1 MKKILNISKAMAAG
15 LLVVVLSLFASCENR
30 FEESWE
36 LEVNTNQVTLPYEA
50 GQYAVGCFCNGA
62 WTARLEREVSWAR
75 LENAEGVGT
84 GYVRFIYTQNNGISR
99 AVNLILE
106 SEGKKQVIRLI
117 QKTGIG
123 DALVEFDRKSVTY
136 ANGKYSG
143 RLDIITNLPDETF
156 ADAEAMLVEGE
167 VAPQTDGE
175 GVAPDWITDVVYHKA
190 EVTGTDEEGNEIKSN
205 PHITF
210 TVQPHNGSEDRVAVM
225 KYGLTDASGV
235 EYYATATLVQD
246 DADGYITIGETV
258 VSRDAQQSVRADIDT
273 NLTEFVDDMNV
284 SIEYVTEGAS
294 DYISNITL
302 QGSKAIL
309 DIAENSGTKRI
320 ARIVV
325 SYTDLEGKE
334 TKGSFRVIQRGETIK
349 RIVSAESVREKLTNK
364 GDYTYASV
372 SDDNG
377 DYADALEVVVIGSG
391 AECANIGEPKQ
402 SGWNTWD
409 ITAGQTVAYVQ
420 TLDGKYGFCLNFDSA
435 DENILKRG
443 DKLELALDNL
453 KITRIDSPV
462 RYEISN
468 ISPSHLTANGI
479 VDGQQSAIVAKEK
492 SISELTDADLYTEVT
507 LKAVEFLVKD
517 AAYVMG
523 FASAG
528 MTGVLDDA
536 NPAKAAAV
544 KAQFATMMQ
553 DEKDDA
559 IYLLINSACAWAR
572 DLTNG
577 IQVPQGVGT
586 AKGVL
591 VHSDYKAYS
600 NLGKYQLRPYDASS
614 FNMGTAYANAAVEH
628 AGFHLNLYTVS
639 VGKYHWNGNLD
650 GSNNGGFLTGNT
662 SVTKAHQN
670 KLHATTGITD
680 GTAVLYSTNLTPV
693 VNHNNGQGGTTTKYA
708 NHSYHPGINDGYKAI
723 KTTASTLPNADHSA
737 SSKATALCFVHD
749 VASYYKWDE
758 NGNWTGETTGII
770 VEFPGAS
777 KQMSISFTIG
787 SMTPSKTDNTN
798 KITDFRNRY
807 MTFGFPLYW
816 KVECSTDGGASWSRC
831 TCALTGANQFMQNP
845 TMHWFNG
852 SYNYY
857 TDALKSITTASRY
870 TPVEHCPG
878 YVQQKFDL
886 PATATGAAK
895 VMVKISPASL
905 RLAGY
910 GIAYTDSIDTGVD
923 CYSGYSY
930 PHSLMLEDV
939 SVTYAK

>member
-1 MKKILNISKAMAAG
+1 MNKSKAMVAG
-15 LLVVVLSLFASCENR
+15 LLVAVLSLVAACDTR

-36 LEVNTNQVTLPYEA
+36 LEVNSNEVTVPYEA
-50 GQYAVGCFCNGA
+50 GQYAVGCFCTGA
-62 WTARLEREVSWAR
+62 WTAHLEREVSWAR

-84 GYVRFIYTQNNGISR
+84 GYVRFIYTQNNSVSR

-106 SEGKKQVIRLI
+106 SEGKQQVIRLI
-117 QKTGIG
+117 QKTGVG
-123 DALVEFDRKSVTY
+123 DAEISFDRQSVTY
-136 ANGKYSG
+136 ANGKYMG

-156 ADAEAMLVEGE
+156 ADAETILVEGE
-167 VAPQTDGE
+167 VAAQTEGE
-175 GVAPDWITDVVYHKA
+175 GVAPNWITDVVYHKA
-190 EVTGTDEEGNEIKSN
+190 EVIGTDDAGNELKSN

-210 TVQPHNGSEDRVAVM
+210 TVQPYSGSEDRQAVM
-225 KYGLTDASGV
+225 KYGLTDAAGV
-235 EYYATATLVQD
+235 EYYATATLIQD
-246 DADGYITIGETV
+246 DADGYITIGETT
-258 VSRDAQQSVRADIDT
+258 VSRNAQQSIKADIDT
-273 NLTEFVDDMNV
+273 NLTEFVDDMTISV
-284 SIEYVTEGAS
+284 EYVTEGAS
-294 DYISNITL
+294 DYISNVSL
-302 QGSKAIL
+302 QGAKAML

-325 SYTDLEGKE
+325 SYTDLEGNE

-349 RIVSAESVREKLTNK
+349 RLVSAEAVRGALNSK

-372 SDDNG
+372 PDDEG
-377 DYADALEVVVIGSG
+377 DYADALAVVVIGSG
-391 AECANIGEPKQ
+391 VECDNIGEPKQ
-402 SGWNTWD
+402 NGWNTWD
-409 ITAGQTVAYVQ
+409 ITAGQKVAYVQ

-435 DENILKRG
+435 SDNLLKRG

-453 KITRIDSPV
+453 KITRIDSPA

-468 ISPSHLTANGI
+468 ISPSHLTTNGI
-479 VDGQQSAIVAKEK
+479 VKDQQSAIVAKEK
-492 SISELTDADLYTEVT
+492 SISELTDADLYTEVS

-517 AAYVMG
+517 APYVMG
-523 FASAG
+523 FASVA

-553 DEKDDA
+553 DEKDNA
-559 IYLLINSACAWAR
+559 IYLLINSACSWAR

-591 VHSDYKAYS
+591 VHSKDKSYS

-614 FNMGTAYANAAVEH
+614 FDMGTAYANAGVEH

-639 VGKYHWNGNLD
+639 VGKYRWNGNLD

-662 SVTKAHQN
+662 SVTKACQN
-670 KLHATTGITD
+670 KLHATNGLTD

-693 VNHNNGQGGTTTKYA
+693 VTHNNGQGGTTNKYA
-708 NHSYHPGINDGYKAI
+708 NCSYHPGINDGYKAVKI
-723 KTTASTLPNADHSA
+723 VASTLPNADHSA

-749 VASYYKWDE
+749 VASYYEWDE

-787 SMTPSKTDNTN
+787 SMTPSKTSNTN
-798 KITDFRNRY
+798 SITDFRNRY

-816 KVECSTDGGASWSRC
+816 KVECSTDNGNTWSRC

-857 TDALKSITTASRY
+857 TDALKSITTSSRY

-878 YVQQKFDL
+878 YLQQKFVL
-886 PATATGAAK
+886 PASATGAEK

-910 GIAYTDSIDTGVD
+910 GVAYTDSIDTGVD
-923 CYSGYSY
+923 CYSTYSY

>member
-62 WTARLEREVSWAR
+62 WRARLEREVSWAR

-84 GYVRFIYTQNNGISR
+84 GYVRFIFTQNNSISR

-106 SEGKKQVIRLI
+106 SEGKQQVIHLV
-117 QKTGIG
+117 QKTGVG
-123 DALVEFDRKSVTY
+123 DAAVEFNRQEITY
-136 ANGKYSG
+136 ANGKYMG
-143 RLDIITNLPDETF
+143 RLDIVTNLPDEAF
-156 ADAEAMLVEGE
+156 ADAETLLIEG
-167 VAPQTDGE
+167 AISSQTDGE
-175 GVAPDWITDVVYHKA
+175 AAAPNWITDVVYHKA
-190 EVTGTDEEGNEIKSN
+190 EVTGTDDEGNELKSN

-210 TVQPHNGSEDRVAVM
+210 IVQPHSGSEDRNAVM

-235 EYYATATLVQD
+235 EYYASATIIQD
-246 DADGYITIGETV
+246 DADGYISIDEAL
-258 VSRDAQQSVRADIDT
+258 VSRDAQQSIKADIDT
-273 NLTEFVDDMNV
+273 NLTEFVDDMTISV
-284 SIEYVTEGAS
+284 EYVTEGAS
-294 DYISNITL
+294 DYISNVSL
-302 QGSKAIL
+302 QGTKAML
-309 DIAENSGTKRI
+309 DIAENQGTKRI

-325 SYTDLEGKE
+325 SYTDLDGNE

-349 RIVSAESVREKLTNK
+349 RLVSAESLREPLASA

-377 DYADALEVVVIGSG
+377 DYVDALAVVVIGSG
-391 AECANIGEPKQ
+391 TECANIGEPKQ
-402 SGWNTWD
+402 LGWNSWD
-409 ITAGQTVAYVQ
+409 ITVGEKIAYVQ
-420 TLDGKYGFCLNFDSA
+420 TLDGKYGFRLNFESA
-435 DENILKRG
+435 SENILKRG
-443 DKLELALDNL
+443 DKLELTLDNL

-468 ISPSHLTANGI
+468 ISPSNLTTNAI
-479 VDGQQSAIVAKEK
+479 VEDQQSAIVVKEK
-492 SISELTDADLYTEVT
+492 SISELTDDDLYTEVS

-517 AAYVMG
+517 APYVMG
-523 FASAG
+523 FASDG
-528 MTGVLDDA
+528 MTGVLEDTD
-536 NPAKAAAV
+536 PAKAAAV

-559 IYLLINSACAWAR
+559 IFLLINSACAWAR
-572 DLTNG
+572 DLTSG

-614 FNMGTAYANAAVEH
+614 FEMGTAYANAGVEH

-639 VGKYHWNGNLD
+639 VGKYRWNGNLD
-650 GSNNGGFLTGNT
+650 GSSNGGFLTGNT
-662 SVTKAHQN
+662 SVTKACQN
-670 KLHATTGITD
+670 KLHATNGITD
-680 GTAVLYSTNLTPV
+680 GTAVLYTTNLTPV
-693 VNHNNGQGGTTTKYA
+693 VTHNNGQGGTASKYA
-708 NHSYHPGINDGYKAI
+708 NCSYHPGINDGYKAV
-723 KTTASTLPNADHSA
+723 KTIASTLPNADHSA

-749 VASYYKWDE
+749 VASYYEWDE

-831 TCALTGANQFMQNP
+831 TCALTGADQFMQNP

-857 TDALKSITTASRY
+857 TDALKSLTTSSRY

-878 YVQQKFDL
+878 YMQQKFVL
-886 PATATGAAK
+886 PASAIGAQN

>member
-1 MKKILNISKAMAAG
+1 MKKIINISKAMMAV
-15 LLVVVLSLFASCENR
+15 LLTVVLSLFASCENK

-36 LEVNTNQVTLPYEA
+36 LEVNSNEVTVPYEE
-50 GQYAVGCFCNGA
+50 GQYAVGCFCNGPWRA
-62 WTARLEREVSWAR
+62 YLEREVSWAH

-210 TVQPHNGSEDRVAVM
+210 TVQPHNGSEDRIAVM

-284 SIEYVTEGAS
+284 SVEYVTEGAS

-302 QGSKAIL
+302 QGSKAML

-334 TKGSFRVIQRGETIK
+334 TKGSFRIIQRGETIK
-349 RIVSAESVREKLTNK
+349 RIVSAESVREKLTSK

-372 SDDNG
+372 SDDSG
-377 DYADALEVVVIGSG
+377 DYADALALVVIGSG
-391 AECANIGEPKQ
+391 AECANIGEAKQ
-402 SGWNTWD
+402 LGWNTWD
-409 ITAGQTVAYVQ
+409 ITVGGKIAYAQ
-420 TLDGKYGFCLNFDSA
+420 SLDGKYGFCLNFDSA
-435 DENILKRG
+435 DENILMRG
-443 DKLELALDNL
+443 DKLELSLDNL

-468 ISPSHLTANGI
+468 ISPNSI
-479 VDGQQSAIVAKEK
+479 VVVENQPSAIVAKEK

-517 AAYVMG
+517 APYVMG

-536 NPAKAAAV
+536 NPAKAAAI
-544 KAQFATMMQ
+544 KTQFATMMQ
-553 DEKDDA
+553 DEKDNA
-559 IYLLINSACAWAR
+559 IYLLINSACTWAR

-591 VHSDYKAYS
+591 VHSNDKAYS

-614 FNMGTAYANAAVEH
+614 FNMGTAPANAAVEH

-639 VGKYHWNGNLD
+639 VGKYIWNGNTD
-650 GSNNGGFLTGNT
+650 TSNNGGYLTGNKT
-662 SVTKAHQN
+662 TTETYQN

-680 GTAVLYSTNLTPV
+680 GSAVLYTTNLTPV
-693 VNHNNGQGGTTTKYA
+693 AKHNNGQGGTTNKYT
-708 NHSYHPGINDGYKAI
+708 NNYHPGINDGYKAV
-723 KTTASTLPNADHSA
+723 KTYDSTLPNADCSA
-737 SSKATALCFVHD
+737 NSKATALCFVHD

-758 NGNWTGETTGII
+758 NGNWTGETTGVV

-787 SMTPSKTDNTN
+787 SSCPGKTNNTN
-798 KITDFRNRY
+798 ETTDFRTRY

-816 KVECSTDGGASWSRC
+816 KVECSTDEGKTWTRC

-845 TMHWFNG
+845 TMLWFNG

-857 TDALKSITTASRY
+857 TDALKSITTSSRY

-910 GIAYTDSIDTGVD
+910 GVAYTDSIDTGVD
-923 CYSGYSY
+923 CYSTYSY

>member
-1 MKKILNISKAMAAG
+1 MAV
-15 LLVVVLSLFASCENR
+15 LLTVVLSLFASCENK

-36 LEVNTNQVTLPYEA
+36 LEVNSNEVTVPYEE
-50 GQYAVGCFCNGA
+50 GQYAVGCFCNGPWRA
-62 WTARLEREVSWAR
+62 YLEREVSWAH

-210 TVQPHNGSEDRVAVM
+210 TVQPHNGSEDRIAVM

-284 SIEYVTEGAS
+284 SVEYVTEGAS

-302 QGSKAIL
+302 QGSKAML

-334 TKGSFRVIQRGETIK
+334 TKGSFRIIQRGETIK
-349 RIVSAESVREKLTNK
+349 RIVSAESVREKLTSK

-372 SDDNG
+372 SYDSG
-377 DYADALEVVVIGSG
+377 DYADALALVVIGSG

-402 SGWNTWD
+402 LGWNTWD
-409 ITAGQTVAYVQ
+409 ITVGGKIAYAQ
-420 TLDGKYGFCLNFDSA
+420 SLDGKYGFCLNFDSA
-435 DENILKRG
+435 DENILMRG
-443 DKLELALDNL
+443 DKLELSLDNL

-468 ISPSHLTANGI
+468 ISPNSI
-479 VDGQQSAIVAKEK
+479 VVVENQPSAIVAKEK

-517 AAYVMG
+517 APYVTG

-536 NPAKAAAV
+536 NPAKAAAI
-544 KAQFATMMQ
+544 KTQFATMMQ
-553 DEKDDA
+553 DEKDNA
-559 IYLLINSACAWAR
+559 IYLLINSACTWAR

-591 VHSDYKAYS
+591 VHSNDKAYS

-614 FNMGTAYANAAVEH
+614 FNMGTAPANAAVEH

-639 VGKYHWNGNLD
+639 VGKYIWNGNTD
-650 GSNNGGFLTGNT
+650 TSNNGGYLTGNKT
-662 SVTKAHQN
+662 TTETYQN

-680 GTAVLYSTNLTPV
+680 GSAVLYTTNLTPV
-693 VNHNNGQGGTTTKYA
+693 AKHNNGQGGTTNKYT
-708 NHSYHPGINDGYKAI
+708 NNYHPGINDGYKAV
-723 KTTASTLPNADHSA
+723 KTYDSTLPNADCSA
-737 SSKATALCFVHD
+737 NSKATALCFVHD

-758 NGNWTGETTGII
+758 NGNWTGETTGVV

-787 SMTPSKTDNTN
+787 SSCPGKTNNTN
-798 KITDFRNRY
+798 ETTDFRTRY

-816 KVECSTDGGASWSRC
+816 KVECSTDEGKTWTRC

-845 TMHWFNG
+845 TMLWFNG

-857 TDALKSITTASRY
+857 TDALKSITTSSRY

-910 GIAYTDSIDTGVD
+910 GVAYTDSIDTGVD
-923 CYSGYSY
+923 CYSTYSY

>member
-1 MKKILNISKAMAAG
+1 MKKILNISKAMVAG
-15 LLVVVLSLFASCENR
+15 LLLAVLSLFAACDNR

-36 LEVNTNQVTLPYEA
+36 LEVNSNEVTVPYEE
-50 GQYAVGCFCNGA
+50 GQYAVGCFCTGPWKA
-62 WTARLEREVSWAR
+62 YLEREVSWAR

-84 GYVRFIYTQNNGISR
+84 GYVRFIYTHNNGVSR

-106 SEGKKQVIRLI
+106 SEGQKQVIRLI
-117 QKTGIG
+117 QKTGVG
-123 DALVEFDRKSVTY
+123 DAEVAFDRQTVTY

-143 RLDIITNLPDETF
+143 RLDIITNLPDECF
-156 ADAEAMLVEGE
+156 ADAETILVEGE
-167 VAPQTDGE
+167 VAPQNEEE

-190 EVTGTDEEGNEIKSN
+190 EITGSDEQGNEVKSN
-205 PHITF
+205 PYITF
-210 TVQPHNGSEDRVAVM
+210 TVQPYSGSEDRVAIM

-235 EYYATATLVQD
+235 EYYATATLIQD
-246 DADGYITIGETV
+246 DADGYITIGETL
-258 VSRDAQQSVRADIDT
+258 VSREAQQNIRADIDT
-273 NLTEFVDDMNV
+273 NLTEFVDDMTV
-284 SIEYVTEGAS
+284 SVEYDTEGAR
-294 DYISNITL
+294 DYISNVAL
-302 QGSKAIL
+302 QGTKAML
-309 DIAENSGTKRI
+309 DIAANTGTKRI

-325 SYTDLEGKE
+325 SYTDLDGNE

-349 RIVSAESVREKLTNK
+349 RLVSAEAVREPLTSK
-364 GDYTYASV
+364 GDYTYASI
-372 SDDNG
+372 SDDSG
-377 DYADALEVVVIGSG
+377 DYADALALVVIGSG
-391 AECANIGEPKQ
+391 TECANIGEAKQ
-402 SGWNTWD
+402 LGWNTWD
-409 ITAGQTVAYVQ
+409 ITVGGKIAYAQ
-420 TLDGKYGFCLNFDSA
+420 SLDGKYGFCLNFDSA
-435 DENILKRG
+435 DENILMRG
-443 DKLELALDNL
+443 DKLELSLDNL

-468 ISPSHLTANGI
+468 ISPNSI
-479 VDGQQSAIVAKEK
+479 VVVENQPSAIVAKEK

-507 LKAVEFLVKD
+507 LKSVEFLVKD

-536 NPAKAAAV
+536 NPAKAAAI
-544 KAQFATMMQ
+544 KTQFATMMQ

-559 IYLLINSACAWAR
+559 IYLLINSACTWAR

-591 VHSDYKAYS
+591 VHSEDKSYS

-614 FNMGTAYANAAVEH
+614 FNMGTAPANAAVEH

-639 VGKYHWNGNLD
+639 VGKYIWNGNTD
-650 GSNNGGFLTGNT
+650 TSNNGGYLTGNKT
-662 SVTKAHQN
+662 TTETYQN

-680 GTAVLYSTNLTPV
+680 GSAVLYTTNLTPV
-693 VNHNNGQGGTTTKYA
+693 AKHNNGQGGTTNKYT
-708 NHSYHPGINDGYKAI
+708 NNYHPGINDGYKAV
-723 KTTASTLPNADHSA
+723 KTVAATLPNADCSA
-737 SSKATALCFVHD
+737 NSKATALCFVHD

-758 NGNWTGETTGII
+758 NGNWTGETTGVV

-787 SMTPSKTDNTN
+787 SITPGKTNN
-798 KITDFRNRY
+798 SNVITDFRNRY
-807 MTFGFPLYW
+807 MAIGFPLYW

-831 TCALTGANQFMQNP
+831 TCALTGADQFMQNP
-845 TMHWFNG
+845 TMLWFNG

-857 TDALKSITTASRY
+857 TDALQSITTSGRY
-870 TPVEHCPG
+870 TPVEHCPS
-878 YVQQKFDL
+878 YVQHKFDL

-895 VMVKISPASL
+895 VMIKISPASL
-905 RLAGY
+905 RLAGF
-910 GIAYTDSIDTGVD
+910 GVAYTDSIDTGVD
-923 CYSGYSY
+923 CYSTYSY

>member
-1 MKKILNISKAMAAG
+1 MKKIINISKAMMAV
-15 LLVVVLSLFASCENR
+15 LLTVVLSLFASCENK

-36 LEVNTNQVTLPYEA
+36 LEVNSNEVTVPYEE
-50 GQYAVGCFCNGA
+50 GQYAVGCFCNGPWRA
-62 WTARLEREVSWAR
+62 YLEREVSWAH

-210 TVQPHNGSEDRVAVM
+210 TVQPHNGSEDRIAVM

-284 SIEYVTEGAS
+284 SVEYVTEGAS

-302 QGSKAIL
+302 QGSKAML

-334 TKGSFRVIQRGETIK
+334 TKGSFRIIQRGETIK
-349 RIVSAESVREKLTNK
+349 RIVSAESVREKLTSK

-372 SDDNG
+372 SDDSG
-377 DYADALEVVVIGSG
+377 DYADALALVVIGSG

-402 SGWNTWD
+402 LGWNTWD
-409 ITAGQTVAYVQ
+409 ITVGGKIAYAQ
-420 TLDGKYGFCLNFDSA
+420 SLDGKYGFCLNFDSA
-435 DENILKRG
+435 DENILMRG
-443 DKLELALDNL
+443 DKLELSLDNL

-468 ISPSHLTANGI
+468 ISPNSI
-479 VDGQQSAIVAKEK
+479 VVVENQPSAIVAKEK

-517 AAYVMG
+517 APYVMG

-536 NPAKAAAV
+536 NPAKAAAI
-544 KAQFATMMQ
+544 KTQFATMMQ
-553 DEKDDA
+553 DEKDNA
-559 IYLLINSACAWAR
+559 IYLLINSACTWAR

-591 VHSDYKAYS
+591 VHSNDKAYS

-614 FNMGTAYANAAVEH
+614 FNMGTAPANAAVEH

-639 VGKYHWNGNLD
+639 VGKYIWNGNTD
-650 GSNNGGFLTGNT
+650 TSNNGGYLTGNKT
-662 SVTKAHQN
+662 TTETYQN

-680 GTAVLYSTNLTPV
+680 GSAVLYTTNLTPV
-693 VNHNNGQGGTTTKYA
+693 AKHNNGQGGTTNKYT
-708 NHSYHPGINDGYKAI
+708 NNYHPGINDGYKAV
-723 KTTASTLPNADHSA
+723 KTYDSTLPNADCSA
-737 SSKATALCFVHD
+737 NSKATALCFVHD

-758 NGNWTGETTGII
+758 NGNWTGETTGVV

-787 SMTPSKTDNTN
+787 SSCPGKTNNTN
-798 KITDFRNRY
+798 ETTDFRTRY

-816 KVECSTDGGASWSRC
+816 KVECSTDEGKTWTRC

-845 TMHWFNG
+845 TMLWFNG

-857 TDALKSITTASRY
+857 TDALKSITTSSRY

-910 GIAYTDSIDTGVD
+910 GVAYTDSIDTGVD
-923 CYSGYSY
+923 CYSTYSY

>member
-1 MKKILNISKAMAAG
+1 MKKIINISKAMMAV
-15 LLVVVLSLFASCENR
+15 LLTVVLSLFASCENK

-36 LEVNTNQVTLPYEA
+36 LEVNSNEVTVPYEE
-50 GQYAVGCFCNGA
+50 GQYAVGCFCNGPWRA
-62 WTARLEREVSWAR
+62 YLEREVSWAH

-210 TVQPHNGSEDRVAVM
+210 TVQPHNGSEDRIAVM

-284 SIEYVTEGAS
+284 SVEYVTEGAS

-302 QGSKAIL
+302 QGSKAML

-334 TKGSFRVIQRGETIK
+334 TKGSFRIIQRGETIK
-349 RIVSAESVREKLTNK
+349 RIVSAESVREKLTSK

-372 SDDNG
+372 SDDSG
-377 DYADALEVVVIGSG
+377 DYADALALVVIGSG

-402 SGWNTWD
+402 LGWNTWD
-409 ITAGQTVAYVQ
+409 ITVGGKIAYAQ
-420 TLDGKYGFCLNFDSA
+420 SLDGKYGFCLNFDSA
-435 DENILKRG
+435 DENILMRG
-443 DKLELALDNL
+443 DKLELSLDNL

-468 ISPSHLTANGI
+468 ISPNSI
-479 VDGQQSAIVAKEK
+479 VVVENQPSAIVAKEK

-517 AAYVMG
+517 APYVMG

-536 NPAKAAAV
+536 NPAKAAAI
-544 KAQFATMMQ
+544 KTQFATMMQ
-553 DEKDDA
+553 DEKDNA
-559 IYLLINSACAWAR
+559 IYLLINSACTWAR

-591 VHSDYKAYS
+591 VHSNDKAYS

-614 FNMGTAYANAAVEH
+614 FNMGTAPANAAVEH

-639 VGKYHWNGNLD
+639 VGKYIWNGNTD
-650 GSNNGGFLTGNT
+650 TSNNGGYLTGNKT
-662 SVTKAHQN
+662 TTETYQN

-680 GTAVLYSTNLTPV
+680 GSAVLYTTNLTPV
-693 VNHNNGQGGTTTKYA
+693 AKHNNGQGGTTNKYT
-708 NHSYHPGINDGYKAI
+708 NNYHPGINDGYKAV
-723 KTTASTLPNADHSA
+723 KTYDSTLPNADCSA
-737 SSKATALCFVHD
+737 NSKATALCFVHD

-758 NGNWTGETTGII
+758 NGNWTGETTGVV

-787 SMTPSKTDNTN
+787 SSCPGKTNNTN
-798 KITDFRNRY
+798 ETTDFRTRY

-816 KVECSTDGGASWSRC
+816 KVECSTDEGKTWTRC

-845 TMHWFNG
+845 TMLWFNG

-910 GIAYTDSIDTGVD
+910 GVAYTDSIDTGVD
-923 CYSGYSY
+923 CYSTYSY